1 MVQSTSVSNRS
12 RVGKAKGSSRKK
24 MAKRIEMNEEEKE
37 NISDDSAGQDYD
49 DEDKKPSKAKS
60 KDVKKAK
67 KDDDEEKM
75 EEQEEKKSDK
85 KKKVSGSNKKAKS
98 NRNNTSITGFQ
109 DIIKLQ
115 KVNGSW
121 LWDEIC
127 DLIGLTDEVKEHHP
141 EDDAT
146 FWVTLIVIQYLE
158 KNFSDS
164 KNLWQLSAKKAISF
178 VKKYCKSNGV
188 DYDEL
193 LEEAS
198 NTI

>member
-1 MVQSTSVSNRS
+1 MM
-12 RVGKAKGSSRKK
+12 K
-24 MAKRIEMNEEEKE
+24 I
-37 NISDDSAGQDYD
+37 
-49 DEDKKPSKAKS
+49 KKPSKAKF
-60 KDVKKAK
+60 KDVKKPK
-67 KDDDEEKM
+67 NDDEDDDEDDEDKKM

-85 KKKVSGSNKKAKS
+85 KEKVSGSNKKAKS

-158 KNFSDS
+158 KKF
-164 KNLWQLSAKKAISF
+164 F
-178 VKKYCKSNGV
+178 
-188 DYDEL
+188 
-193 LEEAS
+193 
-198 NTI
+198 